1 MSLSLVPPT
10 PASNEAS
17 RKQASLELYGAITT
31 LAPELSRRAR
41 YLTRDHDAAN
51 DLVQDCIERALKFA
65 AQYQPGTNVRAWLSQ
80 VMFSVFVSKCR
91 RQQRQRQIQQLL
103 GVDAEEHT
111 AARTPESATVA
122 RQIHAGLSRIP
133 APFADVVRLVDLQD
147 FSYREA
153 ADTLDLP
160 LGTVMSRLHR
170 GRHLLRATLELAA

>member
-1 MSLSLVPPT
+1 MSVSLVPSTRP
-10 PASNEAS
+10 SNQILRQQTNA
-17 RKQASLELYGAITT
+17 ELYRAITSLT
-31 LAPELSRRAR
+31 PELSRRAR

-65 AQYQPGTNVRAWLSQ
+65 AHYQPGTNVRAWLSQ

-91 RQQRQRQIQQLL
+91 RRQRQRQIVQLL
-103 GVDAEEHT
+103 GIDAELDST
-111 AARTPESATVA
+111 ARTPESTTVA

-133 APFADVVRLVDLQD
+133 TPFADVVRLVDLQD

-153 ADTLDLP
+153 AETLELP

-170 GRHLLRATLELAA
+170 GRYLLRATLDLAA